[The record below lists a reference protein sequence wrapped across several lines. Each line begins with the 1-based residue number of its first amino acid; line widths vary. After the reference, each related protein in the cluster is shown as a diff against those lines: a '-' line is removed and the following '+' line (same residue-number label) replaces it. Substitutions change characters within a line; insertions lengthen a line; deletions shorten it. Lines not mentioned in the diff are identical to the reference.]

1 MNKFMTIFFLVAAV
15 SFVGVGIYSVATM
28 FYLLRRFGL
37 KSCFAGLPKGTDKKA
52 ILQAIPPWVKRVGLI
67 SVSGF
72 LLALVLLSVL
82 FGL

>member
-1 MNKFMTIFFLVAAV
+1 MLAVREFLFALGAI
-15 SFVGVGIYSVATM
+15 SFGGVGVYSAAAI

-67 SVSGF
+67 SLSGF